1 MSIAVAVKK
10 GDQLVIGADTQQN
23 FGENAPGFDN
33 LKESKIMKIERG
45 YLAATSWG
53 LYSNILDDYLQS
65 KETIHL
71 RDKREVFNF
80 FMAFWHVLHKKYSFI
95 NDQCEDKNSP
105 FGDLDASFLIA
116 ANGKIFY
123 VSSDMSVTE
132 FHKFHAIGS
141 GCEYAIGAMDVL
153 YDDSRL
159 DAKQIAKHAIKTSM
173 RYNIYCGGKAEI
185 KVL

>member
-10 GDQLVIGADTQQN
+10 GGQLVLGADTQQN

-33 LKESKIMKIERG
+33 LKESKIMPIGKG

-65 KETIHL
+65 LEEIPL
-71 RDKREVFNF
+71 RNKRDVFNF
-80 FMAFWHVLHKKYSFI
+80 FMAFWHVLHKQYSFI

-105 FGDLDASFLIA
+105 FGDLDASFLVVT
-116 ANGKIFY
+116 KDRIFY
-123 VSSDMSVTE
+123 VSGDMSVTE

-141 GCEYAIGAMDVL
+141 GCEYALGAMHVMYGDPA
-153 YDDSRL
+153 L
-159 DAKQIAKHAIKTSM
+159 DAAQIAKKAVRTAM
-173 RYNIYCGGKAEI
+173 NYNIYCGGKIEI
-185 KVL
+185 RSL